1 MFRNSII
8 GRRLLLY
15 IITFSFFITLI
26 TSAVIIYSDFRAGIR
41 NLNASVE
48 RIEAGYLSSI
58 AFSLWNFDRGQ
69 LSLQLK
75 GIQNF
80 PGIMACRVMDHNGNL
95 VQSLGQ
101 VEDKKVVEEYFFP
114 LQYREAGKTTQLGK
128 LVIVVTKEELYRGLW
143 DKIIVILV
151 SQFFKTLA
159 VSLFILFIVYQL
171 ITRHINKMSSWA
183 SIIKADLPD
192 NPLIL
197 DRSPIL
203 NDELSDVSNAIN
215 HMYSSVSQ
223 YQNQLNQANQSL
235 AENNA
240 QLENR
245 VKERTVDLNMM
256 IDRLQET
263 VSELQETQ
271 SRLVEAEKHAA
282 LGQLVAGV
290 AHEINTPLGLCVT
303 TQSYIQDNISNML
316 EQVKTGQITKTEFL
330 DYYRLV
336 DESLELLKDNLGRTA
351 QLVQSFKQVAVQSEG
366 QQMAQISLN
375 KHIEM
380 VILHMQPLLQTG
392 NFEVQVHNQ
401 QPVTLTTY
409 PNAVENVL
417 QALIENSILHG
428 FSQAEGRIDIEINKS
443 GDCVEL
449 YYQDNGVGMTEE
461 VSQKIFEPF
470 FTTQREAGQV
480 GLGMH
485 VTYNVVT
492 QLLGGNIVCCP
503 NANGAFFQISLK
515 DFASDKKTTLN
526 KCSE

>member
-1 MFRNSII
+1 MFRNSIL

-26 TSAVIIYSDFRAGIR
+26 TSAAIIYSDFRAGIK
-41 NLNASVE
+41 NLNSSVE
-48 RIEAGYLSSI
+48 RIEAVYLSSI

-75 GIQNF
+75 GIQSF
-80 PGIMACRVMDHNGNL
+80 PGVMACRVMDHNGNL

-114 LQYREAGKTTQLGK
+114 LQYQEAGITTQLGK
-128 LVIVVTKEELYRGLW
+128 LVIVITKEELYRSLL
-143 DKIIVILV
+143 DKVIVILI
-151 SQFFKTLA
+151 SQFFKTLT

-183 SIIKADLPD
+183 GLIKSDLPD
-192 NPLIL
+192 DPLVL
-197 DRSPIL
+197 DRSPVL

-215 HMYSSVSQ
+215 RMYSSVSQ
-223 YQNQLNQANQSL
+223 YQHQLDQANKEL

-245 VKERTVDLNMM
+245 VKARTADLNMM

-263 VSELQETQ
+263 INELQDTQ
-271 SRLVEAEKHAA
+271 NRLVEAEKHAA

-303 TQSYIQDNISNML
+303 TQSYIQDNISRML
-316 EQVKTGQITKTEFL
+316 EQVKAGEITKTEFL

-336 DESLELLKDNLGRTA
+336 DESLGLLKDNLGRTA

-366 QQMAQISLN
+366 QELTQISLDE
-375 KHIEM
+375 HIEM
-380 VILHMQPLLQTG
+380 VILRMQPLLQTG
-392 NFEVQVHNQ
+392 SFEIQLHSSQAVS
-401 QPVTLTTY
+401 LTSY
-409 PNAVENVL
+409 PNAIENVL
-417 QALIENSILHG
+417 QTLIENSIRHG
-428 FSQAEGRIDIEINKS
+428 FPQAEGKIDIEINKS
-443 GDCVEL
+443 GGSIEL
-449 YYQDNGVGMTEE
+449 YYQDNGIGMTEE

-470 FTTQREAGQV
+470 FTTQRDSGQV

-485 VTYNVVT
+485 MVYNVVT
-492 QLLGGNIVCCP
+492 QLLGGNIVCSP
-503 NANGAFFQISLK
+503 NADGAFFQISLK
-515 DFASDKKTTLN
+515 DFVSDKKTSLN
-526 KCSE
+526 NQS